1 MVVQE
6 GIPDHLLPAAA
17 KSVRLHCGKVG
28 FWCMHVLV
36 SYIVVDVSYWPQLLE
51 EGKIVLVGEANEDS
65 PTSEV
70 G

>member
-1 MVVQE
+1 
-6 GIPDHLLPAAA
+6 
-17 KSVRLHCGKVG
+17 
-28 FWCMHVLV
+28 MHVLV